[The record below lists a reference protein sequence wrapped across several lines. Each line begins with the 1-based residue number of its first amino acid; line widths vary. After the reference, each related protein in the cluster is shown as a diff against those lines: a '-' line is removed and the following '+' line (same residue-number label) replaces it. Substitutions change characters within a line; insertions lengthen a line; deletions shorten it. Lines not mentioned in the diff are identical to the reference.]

1 MKRKKINFIALG
13 LAAIY
18 ALAACG
24 DKDDDQDH
32 DEHDHKDHKE
42 KAHNDDKHKDG
53 GHDEQDHEKVIAGPN
68 GGRVL
73 TVVEPHAEFLVTDD
87 RKVQIAFVD
96 DDIKL
101 VPAAA
106 QVVTV
111 IAGDRSNPTNLS
123 FEKKGDVLISDKA
136 LPAGNDFPIVVQIK
150 SAAGEKSIRDKFNLN
165 LEECPTCEYKEYACI
180 CDHDDHDNEE

>member
-1 MKRKKINFIALG
+1 MKRKKINLIALG

-123 FEKKGDVLISDKA
+123 FEKKGDVLIRGHCGNADKSSQRTTNKVNI
-136 LPAGNDFPIVVQIK
+136 AGDRAGARRRVDE
-150 SAAGEKSIRDKFNLN
+150 AGE
-165 LEECPTCEYKEYACI
+165 
-180 CDHDDHDNEE
+180 